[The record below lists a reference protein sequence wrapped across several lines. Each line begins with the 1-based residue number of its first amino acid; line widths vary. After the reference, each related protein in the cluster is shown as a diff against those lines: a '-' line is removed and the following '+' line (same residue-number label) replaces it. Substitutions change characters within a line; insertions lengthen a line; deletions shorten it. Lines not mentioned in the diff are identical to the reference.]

1 METYLKTHPWITFRA
16 DLREAPAELWMLLG
30 ECQSKCE
37 HISGVPLKPAVAK
50 HLNQVYLAKGSLAT
64 TAIEGNTLSEE
75 EVLRHLEGKLQLPPS
90 KQYLAQEIDNVVNVC
105 NRLVKELRS
114 GKKVELSVETI
125 REYNRTIL
133 TNLQVEDPVIP
144 GEIRKHEVGVSRYK
158 PPPPGECGMLLERLC
173 EWLNG
178 DDFTPKPGMTLVY
191 AIIKSVLAHLYLA
204 WIHPF
209 GDGNGRTARLMEY
222 QILISSGV
230 PTPAAHLLSNH
241 YNETRSEYYRQ
252 LDRASK
258 SGGDIIPFLLYA
270 VQGFLD
276 GLKSQL
282 DRIRWQQWDIAWADY
297 VYEAFRH
304 RKGGKARDRRRE
316 LILNLSFQAEPV
328 PLNKIPEISPRIA
341 AAYAGK
347 TSKTAS
353 RDLNEL
359 VEMGLVE
366 KRPDG
371 FSAAMWKILAFL
383 PFRSDEPNHPSTL
396 NEDPRSGFVT
406 LRGE

>member
-37 HISGVPLKPAVAK
+37 HIAGVPLKPDVAQ
-50 HLNQVYLAKGSLAT
+50 HLNQVYLAKGSLST

-90 KQYLAQEIDNVVNVC
+90 KQYLAQEIDNVVKVC
-105 NRLVKELRS
+105 NHILRKLRK
-114 GKKVELSVETI
+114 GEQPNLSVESI
-125 REYNRTIL
+125 CEYNRTIL
-133 TNLQVEDPVIP
+133 TNLEVDDPVVP

-158 PPPPGECGMLLERLC
+158 APPPGECGMLLERLC

-178 DDFTPKPGMTLVY
+178 EEFTPKPGMALVY
-191 AIIKSVLAHLYLA
+191 AIIKAVLAHLYLA

-209 GDGNGRTARLMEY
+209 GDGNGRTARLVEY

-230 PTPAAHLLSNH
+230 PMPAAHLLSNH

-252 LDRASK
+252 LDRAGK

-270 VQGFLD
+270 VQGFRD
-276 GLKSQL
+276 GLKSHL
-282 DRIRWQQWDIAWADY
+282 DRIREQQLEIAWADY
-297 VYEAFRH
+297 IYGAFRH
-304 RKGGKARDRRRE
+304 KKGGKARDRRRE
-316 LILNLSFQAEPV
+316 LVLDLSFRAEPV
-328 PLNKIPEISPRIA
+328 PLHKISEISPRIA

-359 VEMGLVE
+359 IKMGLV
-366 KRPDG
+366 RRTSRG
-371 FSAAMWKILAFL
+371 FAAEREIIQAFL
-383 PFRSDEPNHPSTL
+383 PFKTEETDHPNP
-396 NEDPRSGFVT
+396 G
-406 LRGE
+406 

>member
-16 DLREAPAELWMLLG
+16 DLREAPAELWILLG

-37 HISGVPLKPAVAK
+37 HISGVPLKPEVAK

-64 TAIEGNTLSEE
+64 TAIEGNTLSED

-90 KQYLAQEIDNVVNVC
+90 KQYLAQEIDNVVKAC
-105 NRLVKELRS
+105 NHIL
-114 GKKVELSVETI
+114 GKIRKGEQPDLSVESI
-125 REYNRTIL
+125 CEYNRTIL
-133 TNLQVEDPVIP
+133 TNLKVDDPVVP

-158 PPPPGECGMLLERLC
+158 APPPGECGMLLEKLC

-178 DDFTPKPGMTLVY
+178 EEFTPKPGMALVY
-191 AIIKSVLAHLYLA
+191 AIIKAVLAHLYLA

-209 GDGNGRTARLMEY
+209 GDGNGRTARLVEH

-230 PTPAAHLLSNH
+230 PMPAAHLLSNH

-270 VQGFLD
+270 VQGFRD

-282 DRIRWQQWDIAWADY
+282 DRIRVQQWDIAWADY
-297 VYEAFRH
+297 VYEAFQH
-304 RKGGKARDRRRE
+304 KSGAANDRRRR
-316 LILNLSFQAEPV
+316 LILDLSDQTKPV
-328 PLNKIPEISPRIA
+328 PLQKIPEISPRIA
-341 AAYAGK
+341 AAYAKK
-347 TSKTAS
+347 TSKTMS

-396 NEDPRSGFVT
+396 NEDPRSGSVT

>member
-1 METYLKTHPWITFRA
+1 METYLKTHPWMTFRA
-16 DLREAPAELWMLLG
+16 DLREAPAELWILLG

-37 HISGVPLKPAVAK
+37 HISGVPLKPSVAQD
-50 HLNQVYLAKGSLAT
+50 LNQVYLAKGSLAT
-64 TAIEGNTLSEE
+64 TAIEGNTLTEE
-75 EVLRHLEGKLQLPPS
+75 EVRRHLEGKLQLPPS
-90 KQYLAQEIDNVVNVC
+90 KQYLAQEIDNVVKAC
-105 NRLVKELRS
+105 NHILGKLRK
-114 GKKVELSVETI
+114 GEQPNLSVESI
-125 REYNRTIL
+125 CEYNRTIL

-144 GEIRKHEVGVSRYK
+144 GEIRQHEVGVARYK
-158 PPPPGECGMLLERLC
+158 APSAGECKTLLEKLC

-178 DDFTPKPGMTLVY
+178 NDFTPKPGRELVY
-191 AIIKSVLAHLYLA
+191 AIIKAILAHLYLA
-204 WIHPF
+204 WVHPF
-209 GDGNGRTARLMEY
+209 GDGNGRTARMVEY

-230 PTPAAHLLSNH
+230 PMSAAHLLSNH

-258 SGGDIIPFLLYA
+258 SGGDVIPFLLYA
-270 VQGFLD
+270 AQGFRD

-282 DRIRWQQWDIAWADY
+282 DRIRVQQWDIAWADY

-316 LILNLSFQAEPV
+316 LVLNLSFQAEPA

-371 FSAAMWKILAFL
+371 FSATRWKILAFL
-383 PFRSDEPNHPSTL
+383 PFRRDEQNHPGATQ
-396 NEDPRSGFVT
+396 
-406 LRGE
+406 

>member
-16 DLREAPAELWMLLG
+16 DLREAPAELWILLG

-37 HISGVPLKPAVAK
+37 HISGVPLKPSVAQN
-50 HLNQVYLAKGSLAT
+50 LNQVYLAKGSLAT
-64 TAIEGNTLSEE
+64 TAIEGNTLTEE
-75 EVLRHLEGKLQLPPS
+75 EVRRHLEGKLQLPPS
-90 KQYLAQEIDNVVNVC
+90 KQYLAREIDNVVKAC
-105 NRLVKELRS
+105 NRILKKLRS
-114 GKKVELSVETI
+114 GKKVELAVETI
-125 REYNRTIL
+125 REYNRTVL

-144 GEIRKHEVGVSRYK
+144 GEIRQYEVGVARYK
-158 PPPPGECGMLLERLC
+158 APSPGECKNLLEKLC

-178 DDFTPKPGMTLVY
+178 DDFTPKAGRALVY
-191 AIIKSVLAHLYLA
+191 AIIKAIMAHLYLA

-209 GDGNGRTARLMEY
+209 GDGNGRTARLVEY

-230 PTPAAHLLSNH
+230 PMPAAHLLSNH

-258 SGGDIIPFLLYA
+258 SGGDIISFLLYA
-270 VQGFLD
+270 VQGFRD

-282 DRIRWQQWDIAWADY
+282 DRIRYQQWDIAWADY
-297 VYEAFRH
+297 VYEAFQ
-304 RKGGKARDRRRE
+304 RKSGAANDRRRK
-316 LILNLSFQAEPV
+316 LILDLSDQTKPV
-328 PLNKIPEISPRIA
+328 PLQKIPEISPRIA
-341 AAYAGK
+341 AAYAKK
-347 TSKTAS
+347 TSKTMS

-366 KRPDG
+366 KEPDG

-406 LRGE
+406 LRGQ